1 MAKKLKEN
9 NYQNTILP
17 NIAIAIAIA
26 NRRAVLDYRRL
37 QLDGL
42 KEMILD

>member
-17 NIAIAIAIA
+17 NIAIAIA